1 MADTDTEA
9 AADKAAVETETAGG
23 QEMPPTYDEANPLTG
38 GEDTNVKIQEKQE
51 TKIDIGK
58 ESGKEKEAFEGLT
71 KEELMK
77 YANDP
82 YWVRLRWA
90 LFILFW
96 IIWVAMLV
104 SSIVIIIYAPKCPS
118 PEPKEWWQKNAMVKV
133 DVKTYSDG
141 KLAGLQDKLD
151 LFAESGVGTLYIS
164 SLFQAPTSGSRAFL
178 TDYKTVDSQLGSMD
192 DWKAFVSAL
201 KDRDQKVVIDFLT
214 NAASYQDLD
223 LGNSEVVQELEQVM
237 RFWLDTG
244 VNGFVVEVGEESGV
258 LAGFRRLLDAATE
271 ETGVPCVLMTA
282 PAPALGLDQVVAL
295 YGEEEAGLAQLPLY
309 TGPVAAPASA
319 AALETSLDTY
329 LAQLPAGAW
338 PSLGWSSL
346 TAGPGLVDAMTML
359 KMMLPGTPLFST
371 EEVFLQDS
379 QTSHLEIFSTLASKM
394 RHQDSILFGE
404 LTQNTTFVRD
414 NVFGL
419 TRVKKGNPGY
429 LLLINFGDAEAEV
442 DVSEAKFVPEA
453 IRLMTR
459 SVEAGE
465 AGPAEEA
472 EVKRFESTS
481 VLVKPSEGRVFT
493 FVPKY
498 D

>member
-1 MADTDTEA
+1 MA
-9 AADKAAVETETAGG
+9 
-23 QEMPPTYDEANPLTG
+23 
-38 GEDTNVKIQEKQE
+38 
-51 TKIDIGK
+51 
-58 ESGKEKEAFEGLT
+58 
-71 KEELMK
+71 
-77 YANDP
+77 
-82 YWVRLRWA
+82 R
-90 LFILFW
+90 
-96 IIWVAMLV
+96 
-104 SSIVIIIYAPKCPS
+104 
-118 PEPKEWWQKNAMVKV
+118 QKNAMVKV

-178 TDYKTVDSQLGSMD
+178 TDYKTVDAQLGSMD

-223 LGNSEVVQELEQVM
+223 LGNSEVVRELEQVM

-244 VNGFVVEVGEESGV
+244 VNGFVVEVGEESSV

-282 PAPALGLDQVVAL
+282 PAPA
-295 YGEEEAGLAQLPLY
+295 P
-309 TGPVAAPASA
+309 A
-319 AALETSLDTY
+319 AALETSLDTF

-379 QTSHLEIFSTLASKM
+379 QSSHLEIFSTLASKM

-429 LLLINFGDAEAEV
+429 LLLINFGDAEVEV

-459 SVEAGE
+459 SVEVGE

>member
-1 MADTDTEA
+1 MA
-9 AADKAAVETETAGG
+9 
-23 QEMPPTYDEANPLTG
+23 
-38 GEDTNVKIQEKQE
+38 
-51 TKIDIGK
+51 
-58 ESGKEKEAFEGLT
+58 
-71 KEELMK
+71 
-77 YANDP
+77 
-82 YWVRLRWA
+82 R
-90 LFILFW
+90 
-96 IIWVAMLV
+96 
-104 SSIVIIIYAPKCPS
+104 
-118 PEPKEWWQKNAMVKV
+118 QKNAMVKV

-178 TDYKTVDSQLGSMD
+178 TDYKTVDAQLGSMD

-223 LGNSEVVQELEQVM
+223 LGNSEVVRELEQVM

-271 ETGVPCVLMTA
+271 ETGVPCVLITA
-282 PAPALGLDQVVAL
+282 PAPALGLDQVLAL
-295 YGEEEAGLAQLPLY
+295 YGDQEAGLAQLPLY

-319 AALETSLDTY
+319 AALKTSLDTF

-379 QTSHLEIFSTLASKM
+379 PTSHLEIFSTLASKM
-394 RHQDSILFGE
+394 RHQDS
-404 LTQNTTFVRD
+404 TFVRD

-429 LLLINFGDAEAEV
+429 LLLINFGDAEVEV

-459 SVEAGE
+459 SVEAGV
-465 AGPAEEA
+465 AEEA
-472 EVKRFESTS
+472 EVKRFESPS
-481 VLVKPSEGRVFT
+481 VLVKPSE
-493 FVPKY
+493 
-498 D
+498 